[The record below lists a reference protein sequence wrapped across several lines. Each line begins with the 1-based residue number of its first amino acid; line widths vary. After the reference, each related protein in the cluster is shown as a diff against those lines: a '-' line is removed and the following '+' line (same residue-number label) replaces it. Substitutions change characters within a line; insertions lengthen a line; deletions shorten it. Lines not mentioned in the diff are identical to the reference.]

1 MREFTQAEK
10 QQLQT
15 KIEVQERK
23 QRVVGKIIR
32 KNKEAKR
39 TGPIGN
45 VWKYGFLAIILCLLG
60 FNVFIHLYSQHYS
73 SNQHITVL
81 NLVIV
86 LMLLVNH
93 IAFHFTKRGWLNPVL
108 KTIAGIMTAAGLAY
122 AAYVY
127 RLTVLA
133 V

>member
-1 MREFTQAEK
+1 MRQFTQAEK

-15 KIEVQERK
+15 KIDDQERK
-23 QRVVGKIIR
+23 QRIVGKIIR
-32 KNKEAKR
+32 NNKEAKS
-39 TGPIGN
+39 TGPIDA
-45 VWKYGFLAIILCLLG
+45 VWKYGFLVIILCLLG
-60 FNVFIHLYSQHYS
+60 LNIFIHLYSQRYS

-108 KTIAGIMTAAGLAY
+108 KTIAGIMTAVGLAY
-122 AAYVY
+122 AVYVY